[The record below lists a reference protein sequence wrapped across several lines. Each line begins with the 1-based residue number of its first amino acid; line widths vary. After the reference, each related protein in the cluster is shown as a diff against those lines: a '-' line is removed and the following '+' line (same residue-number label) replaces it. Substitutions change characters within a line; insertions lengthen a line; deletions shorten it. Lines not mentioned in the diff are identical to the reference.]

1 MNIIKN
7 INHILA
13 TAICTIAAMAIP
25 SCSDVELPS
34 APQMPKISN
43 LNYSVEGRSVTL
55 TWTLPE
61 RDDIAGVQVIANNT
75 DLTELEGAQTSY
87 FIKRATA
94 DEEIAYTVKAVYAN
108 GLVSEGETI
117 RFTVEAVPAKIG
129 YLISYND
136 VSEITDDDEQA
147 SAAWFQANI
156 SNGEILTPDDM
167 QGVTPDD
174 YSVIWIHLDRTA
186 IGLGWENLPAPLI
199 STEVISA
206 LTQYVKDG
214 GNLFLANHAT
224 QLLVPIGRITE
235 ELRPGLFGDGTGS
248 EGTDIWTINAI
259 IGPGQPTTY
268 DHRTHE
274 VYAGLEVSNQ
284 YDTHESY
291 PFIGPGIRED
301 HNCMWDC
308 NSYGFDGNPNVIF
321 SFETETTSSV
331 LATWGHVVDYCCAGL
346 VEFYPSGDYLGRIMA
361 MGLAAYE
368 WNQNSG
374 ENPYQGN
381 IELFT
386 KNCLNYLSK

>member
-13 TAICTIAAMAIP
+13 TAICTIAAIAIP

-94 DEEIAYTVKAVYAN
+94 GEEIAYTVKAVYAN

-147 SAAWFQANI
+147 SARHARNHPRRLFRN
-156 SNGEILTPDDM
+156 
-167 QGVTPDD
+167 
-174 YSVIWIHLDRTA
+174 LD
-186 IGLGWENLPAPLI
+186 
-199 STEVISA
+199 
-206 LTQYVKDG
+206 
-214 GNLFLANHAT
+214 
-224 QLLVPIGRITE
+224 
-235 ELRPGLFGDGTGS
+235 
-248 EGTDIWTINAI
+248 
-259 IGPGQPTTY
+259 
-268 DHRTHE
+268 
-274 VYAGLEVSNQ
+274 
-284 YDTHESY
+284 
-291 PFIGPGIRED
+291 
-301 HNCMWDC
+301 
-308 NSYGFDGNPNVIF
+308 
-321 SFETETTSSV
+321 TS
-331 LATWGHVVDYCCAGL
+331 
-346 VEFYPSGDYLGRIMA
+346 
-361 MGLAAYE
+361 
-368 WNQNSG
+368 
-374 ENPYQGN
+374 
-381 IELFT
+381 
-386 KNCLNYLSK
+386 